1 MTKNINQQTITTQL
15 TALEP
20 GMQLIYG
27 GNKLYTVTETLA
39 NQFKA
44 GDKIMFIE
52 NHDEPIIIPGFAI
65 TLVNEKIMHKMTQS
79 FKTKFHDVGQFYFS
93 KKKNMDKKI

>member
-1 MTKNINQQTITTQL
+1 MTKNINQQTIPTQL

-52 NHDEPIIIPGFAI
+52 NQDEPIIIPEFSI
-65 TLVNEKIMHKMTQS
+65 TL
-79 FKTKFHDVGQFYFS
+79 GRR
-93 KKKNMDKKI
+93 KNKKISNRFFSISPNFRWTIKYILWHI